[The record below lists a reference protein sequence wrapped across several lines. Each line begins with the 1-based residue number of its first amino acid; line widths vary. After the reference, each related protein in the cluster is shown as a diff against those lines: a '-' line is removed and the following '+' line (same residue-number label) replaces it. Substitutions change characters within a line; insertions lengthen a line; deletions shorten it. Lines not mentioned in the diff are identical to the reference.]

1 VDFALGK
8 MVQVV
13 TNDMTSVQFLNQSV
27 ALFLGLLKFSNLNF
41 LPVNAS
47 GNFEAGDGRVNQ
59 NPPLIAMHTSQDQN
73 KFFVNRPNK
82 WLK

>member
-1 VDFALGK
+1 MLRSFTELVARKPVDFALGK

-13 TNDMTSVQFLNQSV
+13 TNDMTSVQ
-27 ALFLGLLKFSNLNF
+27 FSNLNF